1 MLSKFHFADLTCLPN
16 LWNRVPSESNTLLPM
31 LQAISLNIASK
42 KNSTKPVDP
51 SNLLGT
57 LKCKLSII
65 RGVPFDFNT
74 QQDVAEIL
82 QAVLDELKGL
92 SLASHLICNT
102 QKSQFLVIP
111 AFVPL
116 SQIKIQ
122 MTSKLL

>member
-1 MLSKFHFADLTCLPN
+1 MLCQFHLAGLKCCAEPLEQSLLRIKHFIIYVMGYQSQHGCKKEFN
-16 LWNRVPSESNTLLPM
+16 QTL
-31 LQAISLNIASK
+31 
-42 KNSTKPVDP
+42 DP
-51 SNLLGT
+51 SNFLWALRR
-57 LKCKLSII
+57 KLSII

>member
-1 MLSKFHFADLTCLPN
+1 
-16 LWNRVPSESNTLLPM
+16 M

-57 LKCKLSII
+57 LKRKLSII